1 MYTMIEQNIIEL
13 IHNSVIVVFPE
24 FKGEVHLTT
33 PQLQFGDY
41 STNIA
46 MILAKQLKRNPL
58 EIAEEI
64 VKHLEKNDHIE
75 TIKILKPGFI
85 NFWLSQSVLIPPL
98 DEATHDVF
106 KIPTYHFGNEKKVMV
121 EFAHPNTLK
130 LFHIGHLRNISTGE
144 SVVRLL
150 EAVGNKVI
158 RANYQGD
165 VGLHIGKTL
174 WKMKQFIAEL
184 GVETIRAYSLH
195 DKIALLGK
203 AYAQAEAAYGVD
215 EQAKKEIYE
224 INKMVYEENPQIM
237 DLWKET
243 RDWSIAYFEEQYKR
257 VYSHFDRCYFE
268 SEVHKVGLATAREL
282 LKKGILKESEG
293 AVVFDGTEYGLDT
306 RVFINSLGFPTY
318 EGKEL
323 GLAQKEF
330 SDFGTLD
337 KNIHVVTPE
346 QTSFFKITFKVEELL
361 DREKFGGKQHHLIYE
376 WVKLKQGKMSSR
388 MGNVVEGAWILDET
402 KKNILEKFKDSESIA
417 EVLAVAS
424 VKYSFLKNSTN
435 SPIAFDLEE
444 SISLEG
450 NSAPYIM
457 YTYVRT
463 QSILGKEEFS
473 PSTKLLT
480 IHMGES
486 ECSIIRLIYQY
497 KERVK
502 KAAETFAP
510 NIIAHYLYELTR
522 EYNLF
527 YQKNPILKAEKEQKE
542 LRIAITQ
549 AVGKIIKN
557 GLYLMG
563 IETVDHM

>member
-1 MYTMIEQNIIEL
+1 MERTIKEL
-13 IHNSVIVVFPE
+13 LAKALKKSQMDELPQEIQ
-24 FKGEVHLTT
+24 LTA
-33 PQLQFGDY
+33 PQLQFGDF
-41 STNIA
+41 STNVA
-46 MILAKQLKRNPL
+46 MILAKIMKKNPL
-58 EIAEEI
+58 EIAETI
-64 VKHLEKNDHIE
+64 ANAIEKSDAVE
-75 TIKILKPGFI
+75 KVQVLRPGFI
-85 NFWLSQSVLIPPL
+85 NFWLSKKALLPPVA
-98 DEATHDVF
+98 DAMSGVF
-106 KIPTYHFGNEKKVMV
+106 TVPPVHFGNEKKVMV

-150 EAVGNKVI
+150 EAAGNTVI

-174 WKMKQFIAEL
+174 WKMKQFIAEI
-184 GVETIRAYSLH
+184 GIDTIRTYSLR

-203 AYAQAEAAYGVD
+203 AYAEAEKAFGED
-215 EQAKKEIYE
+215 ENAKKEIYG
-224 INKMVYEENPQIM
+224 INKMVYEADEQIM

-243 RDWSIAYFEEQYKR
+243 RAWSVAYFEEMYKR

-268 SEVHKVGLATAREL
+268 SEVHLTGLQTSKEL

-330 SDFGTLD
+330 KDFGTLD

-346 QTSFFKITFKVEELL
+346 QTSFFKITFKVEELM
-361 DREKFGGKQHHLIYE
+361 DKETYGGKQHHLIYE
-376 WVKLKQGKMSSR
+376 WVKLKEGKMSSR

-402 KKNILEKFKDSESIA
+402 KKKILEKFHDSDAIA
-417 EVLAVAS
+417 ETLAVAS

-435 SPIAFDLEE
+435 SVIAFDLDE

-457 YTYVRT
+457 YTFART
-463 QSILGKEEFS
+463 QSILKKDTTAIPHLTPDTLLGEDEF
-473 PSTKLLT
+473 
-480 IHMGES
+480 
-486 ECSIIRLIYQY
+486 SIIRLLYQY
-497 KERVK
+497 REKVR
-502 KAAETFAP
+502 KAAETFSP
-510 NIIAHYLYELTR
+510 NLIAGYLYDLTR

-527 YQKNPILKAEKEQKE
+527 YQKNPILKAEKEQRE

-549 AVGKIIKN
+549 AVGSTIHH
-557 GLYLMG
+557 GFSLLG

>member
-1 MYTMIEQNIIEL
+1 MERTIKEL
-13 IHNSVIVVFPE
+13 IKKALEKSQMESDKLEIQ
-24 FKGEVHLTT
+24 LTA
-33 PQLQFGDY
+33 PQLQFGDF

-46 MILAKQLKRNPL
+46 MILAKILKKNPF
-58 EIAEEI
+58 EIAETI
-64 VKHLEKNDHIE
+64 VNSIEKNEQIE
-75 TIKILKPGFI
+75 KVQVLRPGFI
-85 NFWLSQSVLIPPL
+85 NFWLSKKALIPPVQ
-98 DEATHDVF
+98 DAMGNVF
-106 KIPTYHFGNEKKVMV
+106 SVSPVYFGKEKKVMV

-150 EAVGNKVI
+150 KAAGNTVI

-184 GVETIRAYSLH
+184 GIDVIRTYSLR

-203 AYAQAEAAYGVD
+203 AYAEAEKAFGED
-215 EQAKKEIYE
+215 ENAKKEIYE
-224 INKMVYEENPQIM
+224 INKMVYEADERIM
-237 DLWKET
+237 DVWKET
-243 RDWSIAYFEEQYKR
+243 REWSIAYFEEMYKR

-268 SEVHKVGLATAREL
+268 SEVHLTGLATSKEL

-293 AVVFDGTEYGLDT
+293 AVVFDGTQYGLDT

-330 SDFGTLD
+330 KDFGTLD

-346 QTSFFKITFKVEELL
+346 QTSFFKITFKVEELM
-361 DREKFGGKQHHLIYE
+361 DSDTYGGKQHHLIYE
-376 WVKLKQGKMSSR
+376 WVKLKEGKMSSR

-402 KKNILEKFKDSESIA
+402 KKKILEKFQDSDAIA
-417 EVLAVAS
+417 ETLAVAS

-435 SPIAFDLEE
+435 SVIAFDLDE

-457 YTYVRT
+457 YTFART
-463 QSILGKEEFS
+463 QSILKKDS
-473 PSTKLLT
+473 AIPHLT
-480 IHMGES
+480 PDVTLNES
-486 ECSIIRLIYQY
+486 ELSIIRLLYQY
-497 KERVK
+497 REKVR
-502 KAAETFAP
+502 KAAETFSP
-510 NIIAHYLYELTR
+510 NLIAGYLYDLTR

-527 YQKNPILKAEKEQKE
+527 YQKNPILKAEKEQKD

-549 AVGKIIKN
+549 AVGQTIQH
-557 GLYLMG
+557 GFSLLG